1 MLCLSCESL
10 LASSAASAVLC
21 CLVRGG
27 SRRLPTQAR
36 PVACSACSSRAQE
49 LARGNVGSGVLDRR
63 PAIVSISTVG

>member
-21 CLVRGG
+21 CPVRRG

-36 PVACSACSSRAQE
+36 PVACSARNWREAT
-49 LARGNVGSGVLDRR
+49 LARACWIDGLPLHLSQR
-63 PAIVSISTVG
+63 